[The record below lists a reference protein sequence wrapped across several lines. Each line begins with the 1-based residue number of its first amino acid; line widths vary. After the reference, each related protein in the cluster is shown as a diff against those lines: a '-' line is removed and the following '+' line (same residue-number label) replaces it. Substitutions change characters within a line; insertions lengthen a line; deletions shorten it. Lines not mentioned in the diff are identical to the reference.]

1 MVRKNGKIEIM
12 RFVFCIL
19 VLLYHCNTQFKG
31 MVLTYPGDLRFTL
44 SYRGYIG
51 VEFFFVV
58 TGFLF
63 AKKLSKTD
71 GIKSENLGKE
81 TIQFMWK
88 KYTSIFPIHIVAF
101 TILFVMYAIVERYSG
116 TALLNFFVKTLPN
129 ALLLNKTGIDMLNIN
144 HVEWYLSCMLI
155 ALFIL
160 YPIGRLNYSVF
171 SKIICPIAG
180 VLIVGTF
187 IASNGSLVGNSTISG
202 VNSCIF
208 RAISEICLGVVAF
221 ELAQHLNSIPFKKGG
236 KVLLSIVENVFYLA
250 VICYALSNATKKFDG
265 VAVLL
270 LTVAVAISFSSASM
284 HTKLS
289 NTKFSYFLG
298 SASLPIYVTQL
309 ISFYIANS
317 FFADKTLVYKVIFV
331 LLNTIVVS
339 AICKCGEIALHKTNV
354 WVKKKMVSE
363 KEAV

>member
-19 VLLYHCNTQFKG
+19 ILLYHCNTQFKG
-31 MVLTYPGDLRFTL
+31 MAMRYPGGLCFTPA
-44 SYRGYIG
+44 YRGYIG
-51 VEFFFVV
+51 VEFFFIV

-71 GIKSENLGKE
+71 GIKSDNLGKD

-88 KYTSIFPIHIVAF
+88 KYASIFPVHIVAF
-101 TILFVMYAIVERYSG
+101 IILFVMYAIVERYSG
-116 TALLNFFVKTLPN
+116 TALLNFFVRTLPN
-129 ALLLNKTGIDMLNIN
+129 ALLLNKTGLDVLNIN

-160 YPIGRLNYSVF
+160 YPIARANYSVF

-180 VLIVGTF
+180 ILMVGTS
-187 IASNGSLVGNSTISG
+187 IKLNGSVVSNANTLVVSD
-202 VNSCIF
+202 CIF

-221 ELAQHLNSIPFKKGG
+221 ELAKYFDSQTLTKGG
-236 KVLLSIVENVFYLA
+236 KVLLSIAENALYLI
-250 VICYALSNATKKFDG
+250 VICYAISNADKRFDG
-265 VAVLL
+265 IAVLL
-270 LTVAVAISFSSASM
+270 LTVAVAISFSSNSLHSKLS
-284 HTKLS
+284 HTK
-289 NTKFSYFLG
+289 FAYFLG
-298 SASLPIYVTQL
+298 STSLPIYVTQL
-309 ISFYIANS
+309 ISFYIVNS
-317 FFADKTLVYKVIFV
+317 FFTDKTWGFKVVFV

-339 AICKCGEIALHKTNV
+339 AICKCGEIALRKTNG
-354 WVKKKMVSE
+354 WVKKKIVSK